1 MNTNRKET
9 AYDRTLRAWRVE
21 WMKENISPEVNRA
34 INLAT
39 HDLYYGP
46 ANASDCEAPPIDE
59 HGNENEW
66 AGYDF
71 VKACKLIKEAL
82 SDLPSELFIDCDCES
97 WSTSEPGVS
106 GCPECEGSG
115 EAPKD
120 FEHAEGGKCEACN
133 GVGHIEPYL
142 DNTYKVERRDL
153 KRTIV
158 GKELSEYV

>member
-1 MNTNRKET
+1 MKSKMNS
-9 AYDRTLRAWRVE
+9 AYERTLNAWKKE
-21 WMKENISPEVNRA
+21 WCAEHLSDDIQRLM
-34 INLAT
+34 NLSYM
-39 HDLYYGP
+39 DLMYGP
-46 ANASDCEAPPIDE
+46 ALQSDCDAPPRDE
-59 HGNENEW
+59 YNNENEW
-66 AGYDF
+66 SGYDF
-71 VKACKLIKEAL
+71 VKACKLIKDAL